1 MIFERFLGKNG
12 LVLEEIRRFERFL
25 RFFAPFGE
33 SADLVDT
40 WPVNGRWYLDGR

>member
-12 LVLEEIRRFERFL
+12 LVLEEIRQ
-25 RFFAPFGE
+25 